1 MSAFLGLRGESL
13 REVGEF
19 LGALPAPTRDAPSLS
34 RHGRHVGGKA
44 LLQDAFVRM
53 HRQLY
58 ALGLLPLSRWGEG
71 RDGGL
76 RTSTI
81 SRPGFIQFL
90 REQSYRV
97 RPDSTCL
104 GWDDT
109 RYVEALFPNCNRSKA
124 WVFQFVDRRGAWHR
138 AVAKSAQRVLK
149 ADLRSGLDASM
160 LPTEVSSRFDLI
172 LCNQV
177 FEHVSRPEQAA
188 RSLLSLL
195 APGGLV
201 LWTAPF
207 AESYHRAPEDYFRY
221 TCAGATA
228 IFGAAGF
235 EVLLMQKIGDS
246 MITTGWLM
254 GFGNADFT

>member
-13 REVGEF
+13 REVGAF
-19 LGALPAPTRDAPSLS
+19 LGALPKATRDAPSLS

-53 HRQLY
+53 HRQLFD
-58 ALGLLPLSRWGEG
+58 LGLLPLSRWGEG

-81 SRPGFIQFL
+81 SRPGFLQFL

-97 RPDSTCL
+97 RPNSLCL

-109 RYVEALFPNCNRSKA
+109 RYVDALFPGCNRSRT
-124 WVFQFVDRRGAWHR
+124 WIFQFVDRRAAWHR
-138 AVAKSAQRVLK
+138 AVVKPEQRVLK
-149 ADLRSGLDASM
+149 ADLRSGLDLSM
-160 LPTEVSSRFDLI
+160 LPAEAASRFDLI

-207 AESYHRAPEDYFRY
+207 AESYHRAPEDYFRF
-221 TCAGATA
+221 TCAGARE
-228 IFGAAGF
+228 IFTAAGF
-235 EVLLMQKIGDS
+235 EILQVRAR
-246 MITTGWLM
+246 T
-254 GFGNADFT
+254 